1 MKLNSIQQKKSAE
14 TDCVQQRVII
24 PLCTTT
30 VGPHLD
36 NWLFQGT
43 PRRAHHSSER
53 TGDFTF
59 DLSFSSLVSTSAFR
73 QPPASLETSLTV
85 YQVLDKGCSAPF
97 SALFFSRI
105 GPGMLSHGWLFTS
118 PPLQLFPLQVRVFFI
133 VSQYMI
139 PLSSIGQKRETS
151 VNLLWKLAVCF
162 CFFFLLIH
170 IVFLFCFIL
179 DWLGGS

>member
-1 MKLNSIQQKKSAE
+1 MGLERSKSMKLNSIQQKKSAE

-85 YQVLDKGCSAPF
+85 YQVLDKGCSTPF
-97 SALFFSRI
+97 SALSFSPELDPACSLTAGFLPRHHYNFFPYKSASFSLCR
-105 GPGMLSHGWLFTS
+105 ST
-118 PPLQLFPLQVRVFFI
+118 
-133 VSQYMI
+133 
-139 PLSSIGQKRETS
+139 
-151 VNLLWKLAVCF
+151 
-162 CFFFLLIH
+162 
-170 IVFLFCFIL
+170 
-179 DWLGGS
+179 

>member
-1 MKLNSIQQKKSAE
+1 
-14 TDCVQQRVII
+14 
-24 PLCTTT
+24 
-30 VGPHLD
+30 
-36 NWLFQGT
+36 
-43 PRRAHHSSER
+43 
-53 TGDFTF
+53 
-59 DLSFSSLVSTSAFR
+59 
-73 QPPASLETSLTV
+73 
-85 YQVLDKGCSAPF
+85 
-97 SALFFSRI
+97 
-105 GPGMLSHGWLFTS
+105 MLSHGRLFTS

>member
-1 MKLNSIQQKKSAE
+1 ML
-14 TDCVQQRVII
+14 TCF
-24 PLCTTT
+24 L
-30 VGPHLD
+30 
-36 NWLFQGT
+36 T
-43 PRRAHHSSER
+43 P
-53 TGDFTF
+53 GFY
-59 DLSFSSLVSTSAFR
+59 
-73 QPPASLETSLTV
+73 P
-85 YQVLDKGCSAPF
+85 
-97 SALFFSRI
+97 
-105 GPGMLSHGWLFTS
+105 

-162 CFFFLLIH
+162 AFFLLIH